1 MPPWHAGH
9 AQLCSGLADLRSR
22 QHDQTQP
29 NTRHTQN
36 IGENIY
42 KTNVLNI
49 PLSSLMSSVVCLDK
63 KLFSFCCPGGWV
75 RVSVGWW
82 VSGGEKL
89 GRYINLAIPAR
100 EISVST

>member
-1 MPPWHAGH
+1 MVQFYIFFIFYEIILQQFLSIA
-9 AQLCSGLADLRSR
+9 LLSLLSLSI
-22 QHDQTQP
+22 T
-29 NTRHTQN
+29 
-36 IGENIY
+36 Y
-42 KTNVLNI
+42 SLS
-49 PLSSLMSSVVCLDK
+49 LSSLMSSVVCLDK